1 MNTLIAYATKRGATK
16 DMAARIAGG
25 LGGADLVDLDGP
37 EAGRVDLSAYGS
49 VVIGASVY
57 AGAYRKSA
65 VAWAK
70 AREAELATKKVAL
83 FEIGSAKD
91 ELAVKAAL
99 PELCGKAVAVAKL
112 GGEIRW
118 KRLSLPERLII
129 KAVMKTEGDSSSID
143 DAAVSAFI
151 ESVRKASL

>member
-1 MNTLIAYATKRGATK
+1 MKTLIAYATKRGATK

-25 LGGADLVDLDGP
+25 LGGADIVDLNGP
-37 EAGRVDLSAYGS
+37 EAGRVDLSAYGT

-70 AREAELATKKVAL
+70 SREAELATKKVAL

-91 ELAVKAAL
+91 ALAVRTAL
-99 PELCGKAVAVAKL
+99 PDLCGRAVAVAKL

-118 KRLSLPERLII
+118 KRLSPLERMIV
-129 KAVMKTEGDSSSID
+129 KAVMKTSGDSSTID
-143 DAAVSAFI
+143 DAAVAAFI
-151 ESVRKASL
+151 GSVREASL